1 MRGAPAYEQTHSFS
15 AQLGDQPVQFVSK
28 PGIPRWDNVGPAER
42 LLCDLA
48 RLHAAARVLVLG
60 CGHGALGV
68 ALARRVPAGH
78 VQMADI
84 SSIAVALA
92 RQTLAANQIGNAHV
106 AEAINLLPAH
116 AGAFDTVM
124 LVAPPD
130 RKLARRQL
138 LEAFHALAAGGELLV
153 AGANDHGI
161 RSIIA
166 DARALFGAATVLA
179 YRQGQRVARALRP
192 AAGHALPEWAGAP
205 GIAPGTWCEFS
216 VELRGHTLQLCSLPG
231 VFAHD
236 RLDAGTQLLIET
248 IAAPQGLRV
257 LDLGCGCGV
266 IGALAARLGAAQA
279 ELTDTNLLA
288 VASAAA
294 TLARNRIGAAR
305 AYAADGVPAEHAQAY
320 DLILSN
326 PPFHVGKAVAYDV
339 AHAFIAQARRAL
351 APGGQLIVVANQFL
365 RYDQLLHAAFGQVS
379 GLAQTSSYRIWSASC
394 GPGD

>member
-1 MRGAPAYEQTHSFS
+1 MAS
-15 AQLGDQPVQFVSK
+15 A
-28 PGIPRWDNVGPAER
+28 
-42 LLCDLA
+42 
-48 RLHAAARVLVLG
+48 
-60 CGHGALGV
+60 
-68 ALARRVPAGH
+68 
-78 VQMADI
+78 
-84 SSIAVALA
+84 
-92 RQTLAANQIGNAHV
+92 
-106 AEAINLLPAH
+106 
-116 AGAFDTVM
+116 
-124 LVAPPD
+124 
-130 RKLARRQL
+130 
-138 LEAFHALAAGGELLV
+138 
-153 AGANDHGI
+153 
-161 RSIIA
+161 SIIA

-179 YRQGQRVARALRP
+179 YRQGQRVARAPLRRRAC
-192 AAGHALPEWAGAP
+192 AARVAGAP

-257 LDLGCGCGV
+257 L
-266 IGALAARLGAAQA
+266 IRLWLRGDRCAGGPVGAAQA

-394 GPGD
+394 GPGAEQARSPL